1 MRTQFS
7 KIAFAAAFSFGL
19 CFAQE
24 ITEPAEDPTPITE
37 AAPESEPIPEPVPIP
52 QSVPALNPVPAFVAE
67 LPKPMSVAQA
77 LSSISLPKGCAE
89 DFASILGKNG
99 FDMAKF
105 MKELP
110 QDVAKTKLQL
120 KSPFGKPKDS
130 DKTNSGLTVAC
141 IKSLPESP
149 AELMSMLK
157 NISLKMGLD
166 LAMDVADNSIPANLP
181 AESGSGDGVL
191 KTVMSISLV
200 SGGLGTVIYGIKQN
214 GEVSRNVKKKNGKAA
229 VDAESSRNMSYG
241 IGAGLLAGGLVIYLV
256 F

>member
-24 ITEPAEDPTPITE
+24 ITEPIQEPAPITE

-67 LPKPMSVAQA
+67 LPKPMSIAQV
-77 LSSISLPKGCAE
+77 LSSINLPKGCAE
-89 DFASILGKNG
+89 DFANILGKSG

-130 DKTNSGLTVAC
+130 DKTNSGLTVSC

-181 AESGSGDGVL
+181 AESGSGGGVL

-200 SGGLGTVIYGIKQN
+200 SGGLGTVIYGIKKN
-214 GEVSRNVKKKNGKAA
+214 SEVSRYVKKKNGKAA

-241 IGAGLLAGGLVIYLV
+241 IGAAMLAGGLVIYLV